1 MKFFNEPHLQEDHA
15 TKEQQTFVF
24 RKANYKR
31 MFVGIGFIVLGYLLM
46 AGGGSDDPNVFNP
59 EIYSWRRIRLA
70 PALVLI
76 GLGFQIYAILYK
88 PKGKEAGLESE
99 SMNTATKIP
108 NAAKHKNRKQR

>member
-15 TKEQQTFVF
+15 TKKQQTFVF
-24 RKANYKR
+24 RKDNYKW

-59 EIYSWRRIRLA
+59 DIYSWRRIRLA
-70 PALVLI
+70 PALVLL

-88 PKGKEAGLESE
+88 PKEKVEGLASD
-99 SMNTATKIP
+99 SKNTTTKRT
-108 NAAKHKNRKQR
+108 NSTKLKKAKRK